1 MKLNNRAIVE
11 CLEGKGK
18 GEVRWGPESQQSQ
31 VLHSLVS
38 LGWLGLEAFL
48 FCGVFKQG
56 CDKLFGSQRCSD
68 SWDEPRLCLEPRVR
82 HGSSQGPEMT
92 SVEIH
97 SATPREISMLE
108 GSVQEGEFEPC
119 PLRV

>member
-1 MKLNNRAIVE
+1 MKFYNRAIVE

-18 GEVRWGPESQQSQ
+18 GEVRWGPEVSKARSFA
-31 VLHSLVS
+31 VLSALVGWD
-38 LGWLGLEAFL
+38 LGPFYFLEFL
-48 FCGVFKQG
+48 SKG
-56 CDKLFGSQRCSD
+56 CDKHFGSQRCSD
-68 SWDEPRLCLEPRVR
+68 SWDEPGLCLEPRVR

-92 SVEIH
+92 SVESH